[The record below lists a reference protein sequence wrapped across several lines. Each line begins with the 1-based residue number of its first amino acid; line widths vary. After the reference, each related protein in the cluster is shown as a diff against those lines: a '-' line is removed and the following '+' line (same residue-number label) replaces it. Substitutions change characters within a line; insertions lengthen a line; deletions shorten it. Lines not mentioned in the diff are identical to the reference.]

1 MKRLKLLGV
10 LVALAAAA
18 YPLLAKKKKPEDITQ
33 TLELPKDP
41 PATVTAETSR
51 LVFHISPLSAKG
63 LLSQQVREAL
73 KALLKSTGGA
83 TIVHLRA
90 FVAGSGDLRRV
101 PAIVSEVF
109 TEKHLALPAVSIV
122 QVGAL
127 PLVGAQVVIES
138 TAMAKKEGNP
148 LGVVFISGQGGK
160 APAKAISDL
169 KTALHGAGSEAANVL
184 RITCFVGALEDGDE
198 TLRGIASD
206 YHGAALDV
214 VQLQRTPY
222 RGMVE
227 CEAVA
232 KLERQI
238 AGPVEFLNPP
248 GLAASPNFSQLAL
261 VSAPKLELTGTL
273 LSYGFEDSDAR
284 LAFQR
289 LAKAVELGGGSM
301 KDVVVTHIYPLS
313 QSLLEQVRKIRFEFL
328 DKSHPPAG
336 TLLPFDGLPAMEAG
350 FAIDVIAIAK

>member
-1 MKRLKLLGV
+1 MKRMKLLGV
-10 LVALAAAA
+10 LVALAATA
-18 YPLLAKKKKPEDITQ
+18 YPLLAKKKKPEEITQ

-41 PATVTAETSR
+41 PASVTAETSR
-51 LVFHISPLSAKG
+51 LVFHLSPLSAKG

-73 KALLKSTGGA
+73 RALLKSTGGS
-83 TIVHLRA
+83 TIVNLRA

-122 QVGAL
+122 QIGAL
-127 PLVGAQVVIES
+127 PLVGSQVVIES
-138 TAMAKKEGNP
+138 IAMAKKEMNP
-148 LGVVFISGQGGK
+148 LGLVFISGQGGK
-160 APAKAISDL
+160 APEKAIADL
-169 KTALHGAGSEAANVL
+169 KTALRGAGSEAADVL
-184 RITCFVGALEDGDE
+184 RITCFVGALEDGAE
-198 TLRGIASD
+198 ALRSIATD
-206 YHGAALDV
+206 YRGAALDI

-232 KLERQI
+232 KLKHRI

-248 GLAASPNFSQLAL
+248 GLTASPNFSQLAL

-273 LSYGFEDSDAR
+273 LSYGYQDSDAR

-289 LAKAVELGGGSM
+289 LAKAVEQGGSSM
-301 KDVVVTHIYPLS
+301 KDVVVTHMYPLS

-328 DKSHPPAG
+328 DPSRPPAA